1 MKSLKYFISFSVWVG
16 SLKVQI
22 IENLLRCP
30 AEGCFKNF
38 RNNTLLQ
45 MHIKHYHR
53 ELRKMLGRTPK
64 VLDLA
69 YARTMPTGP
78 EPTKTREP
86 DHKIIKVKISKPPKR
101 VEEPK
106 PEVKDPKPELSV
118 ELTPVMQEAEPSPR
132 TQDSPKL
139 RNALVT
145 KKRPRVLLPVRRPEP
160 EQELDDIEDVTSEV
174 VSEFPMETLDFETAI
189 STHTVTK
196 PFDFKKREKK
206 RVATLPRMPL
216 SEEDEWFGVT
226 SDVDTRSSFPRSGT
240 PDSKGPEQK
249 PLPVSSESNE
259 EQKNSNMYML
269 TESKCPLDIV
279 AFWFVNG
286 IRVPAVIYLYDVCI

>member
-1 MKSLKYFISFSVWVG
+1 MLVLILRNIHVKSLKCFISFLVWVG

-69 YARTMPTGP
+69 YARTMPTGKERP
-78 EPTKTREP
+78 KVREP
-86 DHKIIKVKISKPPKR
+86 DYKTIKVKIPRPPKR

-106 PEVKDPKPELSV
+106 LETIKDEKPDLAVDIPATATSDDTAPK
-118 ELTPVMQEAEPSPR
+118 

-145 KKRPRVLLPVRRPEP
+145 KKRPRVLLPVRRPDPEP
-160 EQELDDIEDVTSEV
+160 DMMEPPEMEQEVTSETV
-174 VSEFPMETLDFETAI
+174 THFPMESLDFETAI

-196 PFDFKKREKK
+196 PLDFKRKEKK
-206 RVATLPRMPL
+206 GKVATLPPRVAV
-216 SEEDEWFGVT
+216 SEDDEWPGVT
-226 SDVDTRSSFPRSGT
+226 SDVETRSSFPRSGT
-240 PDSKGPEQK
+240 PDSKTMDQK
-249 PLPVSSESNE
+249 AMLVSSESNE
-259 EQKNSNMYML
+259 EQKNSNTYMFS
-269 TESKCPLDIV
+269 ESK
-279 AFWFVNG
+279 
-286 IRVPAVIYLYDVCI
+286 